1 MRAHCRRPRRGGW
14 RAPSGSGQAARSV
27 RAARAA
33 RPVVPRTVRRGIDV
47 QPVLSPARPPIRV
60 GELFVRRVLM
70 TSMCSTRRV
79 LTTSVCTVRPSR
91 SIHDHVCGSCRIAY
105 AVLAS
110 GHSRTFH
117 RTMQRSIQ
125 DVDSVQS
132 PYLDQNLGFT
142 DGLPRAE
149 NMMSNALGSPTSH
162 RQRQVPGSQG
172 SVRMTLSSPV
182 PESVRTTRSLA
193 PPLCSPAPPGPVR
206 CAEPH
211 KVRTSPRNTSVQ
223 KVRHPGA
230 IDADVSPHV
239 R

>member
-1 MRAHCRRPRRGGW
+1 
-14 RAPSGSGQAARSV
+14 
-27 RAARAA
+27 
-33 RPVVPRTVRRGIDV
+33 VRRGIDV

-110 GHSRTFH
+110 RHSRTFH

-142 DGLPRAE
+142 DGFPGAE
-149 NMMSNALGSPTSH
+149 NMMSNTLGSPTSH

-172 SVRMTLSSPV
+172 SVRMTLSPQCQNLC
-182 PESVRTTRSLA
+182 VRHA
-193 PPLCSPAPPGPVR
+193 HWPLPFARLRHPAPSV
-206 CAEPH
+206 AEPH
-211 KVRTSPRNTSVQ
+211 KLRTSPRNTSVQ
-223 KVRHPGA
+223 PYAPSRIRCAQVHATHLCKKYDPLA
-230 IDADVSPHV
+230 Q
-239 R
+239 